1 MALKE
6 RLDQDLKAAMRE
18 GDTIRR
24 DTIRL
29 VISSLRNAEIENRG
43 TMDAEGEDR
52 VVAREIKQRRDSIT
66 EYQKAGRTDLA
77 DREQAE
83 LDVLKEYQPAQL
95 SAEDVRAIVAASIAR
110 LGATGM
116 SDIGR
121 VMKDVLAETKGRTD
135 GGAVNA
141 AAREILSGA
150 AKG

>member
-18 GDTIRR
+18 GDTVRR

-43 TMDAEGEDR
+43 AMDAEGEDR
-52 VVAREIKQRRDSIT
+52 VVAKEIKQRRDSIE
-66 EYQKAGRTDLA
+66 EYRKAGRADLA

-83 LDVLKEYQPAQL
+83 LDVLKGYQPEQL
-95 SAEDVRAIVAASIAR
+95 SAEEIRAAVAASVAR

-116 SDIGR
+116 SDIGK
-121 VMKDVLAETKGRTD
+121 VMKDVLAETKGRAD
-135 GGAVNA
+135 GATVNA
-141 AAREILSGA
+141 VAKEMLAGA
-150 AKG
+150 AKS